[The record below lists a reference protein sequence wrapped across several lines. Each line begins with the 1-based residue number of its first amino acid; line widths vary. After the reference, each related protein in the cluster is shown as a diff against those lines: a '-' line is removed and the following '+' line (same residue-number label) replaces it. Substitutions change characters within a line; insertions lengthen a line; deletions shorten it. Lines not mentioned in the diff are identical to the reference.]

1 MSTDQL
7 SRQLTI
13 AFSDR
18 QIFLVGGSLRDR
30 LLGRPIKDLDL
41 TTDAIPEEIRRRVSP
56 WAEAVWLVGEK
67 YGTVGI
73 MKDGVKAEITTFRAD
88 TYDGASRKPQVTFGD
103 DVIADLERRDFT
115 INAIARNLHT
125 GELLDPFGGRTD
137 LAGHLVRFVGTPAER
152 IAEDPLRMLR
162 AVRFCAQLGF
172 ELDPA
177 TAVAIAKRPQELT
190 RISWERIRD
199 EMDGVLLAEHPVEG
213 LRLLIDLGL
222 AEHVLP
228 ELLRLHLPQPERHH
242 IKDVLDH
249 TLDTVAFVPEDKA
262 LRYAALLHDIA
273 KPDTFSTDESGI
285 HFYRH
290 EELGA
295 ERAREILTRLRQP
308 AALVE
313 QVALLVRHH
322 LRIPF
327 YSPEWSLAAV
337 RRLMFEVGGQ
347 IENAI
352 ALAEADVRASDPS
365 DYPEFQQRLAELRSR
380 IAEVGE
386 AAALAAMKPL
396 LNGNEVMSL
405 LDLPPGPKVGEAL
418 QFLLDRQIEGN
429 ISTREEAREAVRREF
444 GAS

>member
-1 MSTDQL
+1 
-7 SRQLTI
+7 
-13 AFSDR
+13 
-18 QIFLVGGSLRDR
+18 V
-30 LLGRPIKDLDL
+30 
-41 TTDAIPEEIRRRVSP
+41 
-56 WAEAVWLVGEK
+56 
-67 YGTVGI
+67 
-73 MKDGVKAEITTFRAD
+73 
-88 TYDGASRKPQVTFGD
+88 
-103 DVIADLERRDFT
+103 
-115 INAIARNLHT
+115 
-125 GELLDPFGGRTD
+125 
-137 LAGHLVRFVGTPAER
+137 
-152 IAEDPLRMLR
+152 
-162 AVRFCAQLGF
+162 
-172 ELDPA
+172 
-177 TAVAIAKRPQELT
+177 
-190 RISWERIRD
+190 
-199 EMDGVLLAEHPVEG
+199 
-213 LRLLIDLGL
+213 
-222 AEHVLP
+222 
-228 ELLRLHLPQPERHH
+228 
-242 IKDVLDH
+242 KDVLDH
-249 TLDTVAFVPEDKA
+249 TLDAVAFVPEDKA

-273 KPDTFSTDESGI
+273 KPDTFSTDDSGI

-347 IENAI
+347 MENAI

-396 LNGNEVMSL
+396 LSGNEVMSL
-405 LDLPPGPKVGEAL
+405 LSLPPGPKVGEVL

-429 ISTREEAREAVRREF
+429 INTREEAREAVRREF
-444 GAS
+444 GAG

>member
-30 LLGRPIKDLDL
+30 LLGRPSKDLDL
-41 TTDAIPEEIRRRVSP
+41 TTDVIPEEIRRRVSP

-103 DVIADLERRDFT
+103 DVMADLERRDFT

-137 LAGHLVRFVGTPAER
+137 LAGRLVRFVGAPEER

-172 ELDPA
+172 ELEPV
-177 TAVAIAKRPQELT
+177 TAVAIAKRPQELA
-190 RISWERIRD
+190 RISWERMRD
-199 EMDGVLLAEHPVEG
+199 EMDGILLAEHPVEG

-222 AEHVLP
+222 AERVLP
-228 ELLRLHLPQPERHH
+228 ELLRLHLPQPARHH
-242 IKDVLDH
+242 VKDVLDH
-249 TLDTVAFVPEDKA
+249 TLDAVAFVPEDKA

-273 KPDTFSTDESGI
+273 KPDTFSTDDSGI

-347 IENAI
+347 MENAI

-396 LNGNEVMSL
+396 LSGNEVMSL
-405 LDLPPGPKVGEAL
+405 LSLPPGPKVGEVL

-429 ISTREEAREAVRREF
+429 INTREEAREAVRREF
-444 GAS
+444 GAG